1 MHLRTLTPQLQ
12 PTLTSI
18 PKATLGLSRK
28 RTHSAGRDDRC
39 DQRHRTRRGHSKRPL
54 DPFAGTSAR
63 GISLC
68 LDSEMNSRQKSHD
81 FASSA
86 HWVTGTGD
94 DPKPTMSYRDRS
106 LPSRTVGHRE
116 RSLLNSQIGQSGTQM
131 PQIAHWVIGAVVCS
145 TRELGHWNRSLP
157 NSTLGHRER
166 ELPNRTVGQ
175 TDRSLPERD
184 CA

>member
-1 MHLRTLTPQLQ
+1 MRSASSNSP
-12 PTLTSI
+12 
-18 PKATLGLSRK
+18 GLFKKSP
-28 RTHSAGRDDRC
+28 D
-39 DQRHRTRRGHSKRPL
+39 PL
-54 DPFAGTSAR
+54 AGTSVR
-63 GISLC
+63 RIILC
-68 LDSEMNSRQKSHD
+68 PDSEMDSRQKSND

-94 DPKPTMSYRDRS
+94 DPKRRMSYRDRS
-106 LPSRTVGHRE
+106 LPSRALGHRE
-116 RSLLNSQIGQSGTQM
+116 RSLLKPQIGQSGTQM

-145 TRELGHWNRSLP
+145 NRELGQRERSLL
-157 NSTLGHRER
+157 NSTLGQRER